1 MDDWKTILSFF
12 GKTYFQGRNVSFR
25 ECMKWGLRLLL
36 IRNLL
41 VELGRENPMMYRVF
55 LPFRW
60 GLPDFW
66 TINSMW
72 NQISQSCLG
81 AKIPVGKGA
90 KRKKTVW
97 TSSISQFSSRRTKIK
112 KLTEFLYLSQIIGS
126 TRYSYI
132 FLQHLCTT
140 HPLVSFD
147 IPPGIYL
154 HQLVTRLNLR
164 KFKEIHRLDG
174 ALHIFRFSSLF
185 PQYRKLWPSILKNR
199 LSSPR
204 NFFTFQEVLWPA
216 KNNERYQANTVF
228 SIYV

>member
-1 MDDWKTILSFF
+1 
-12 GKTYFQGRNVSFR
+12 
-25 ECMKWGLRLLL
+25 
-36 IRNLL
+36 
-41 VELGRENPMMYRVF
+41 
-55 LPFRW
+55 
-60 GLPDFW
+60 
-66 TINSMW
+66 MW

-132 FLQHLCTT
+132 FLQHLCAT

-164 KFKEIHRLDG
+164 KFKEIHWLDG

-185 PQYRKLWPSILKNR
+185 PQYRKLWPSILKPFVFLQEFLH
-199 LSSPR
+199 LSRGFVASEKQR
-204 NFFTFQEVLWPA
+204 KVSS
-216 KNNERYQANTVF
+216 KHG
-228 SIYV
+228 IYVGGYTRNL